1 MAPSDWPS
9 LRQPPDASGKA
20 VPDAYRMLDAELRA
34 AAVTAAPPVQQ
45 SSPDPP
51 APINLSEP
59 ADVVPTGEIEEAPQV
74 LPAAKLLPRAPT
86 VFVCADCSRRSRASW
101 HAPFG
106 TACIHWVELVPVA
119 CPEAVHSRR
128 ILRRPVVL
136 LHAPFGGHHACVPPP
151 GATCDGKGMFRS
163 CCLGGIEDRAEE
175 AASARASR
183 RGGGRRA
190 ARCGLGLHQ
199 APSAL
204 RGLRWACL
212 TRADMRRTLAVKTER
227 A

>member
-1 MAPSDWPS
+1 MISRLCEKLEAATAPGDWPS
-9 LRQPPDASGKA
+9 FTQPPDASGKA

-59 ADVVPTGEIEEAPQV
+59 ADVVPTGEMKLEEAPQV

-86 VFVCADCSRRSRASW
+86 VFVCADCSRRSHASW

-106 TACIHWVELVPVA
+106 TACIHWVELMPVA

-128 ILRRPVVL
+128 ILRRSVVL
-136 LHAPFGGHHACVPPP
+136 LHAPLGGHHACVPLP
-151 GATCDGKGMFRS
+151 GATCDGKGMFRVVLS
-163 CCLGGIEDRAEE
+163 RW
-175 AASARASR
+175 R
-183 RGGGRRA
+183 RGPSSGGSKR
-190 ARCGLGLHQ
+190 
-199 APSAL
+199 
-204 RGLRWACL
+204 
-212 TRADMRRTLAVKTER
+212 TR
-227 A
+227 